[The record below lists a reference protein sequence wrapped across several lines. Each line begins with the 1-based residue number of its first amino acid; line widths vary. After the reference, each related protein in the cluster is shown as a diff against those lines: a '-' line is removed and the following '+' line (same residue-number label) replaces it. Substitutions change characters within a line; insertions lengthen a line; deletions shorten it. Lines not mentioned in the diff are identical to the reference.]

1 MQKKP
6 FDSSLQDLVYSLD
19 VGAGLKIMRILLYS
33 LMVLIIVMIYQAT
46 QFHGLNTS
54 ESMDLAQ
61 LGRNFSFSEGLVT
74 KNLSPMSINKVE
86 GFSDDPLIMS
96 HPDLIHPPAYPIL
109 LSAGYK
115 FFQLLGL
122 QPFELAGSLKLPAEQ
137 WVIIPLNHFFT
148 ILTGWLIFSV
158 GKHLFYREIGFI
170 SMSIYYLS
178 DIAWQTSISGLNLSM
193 AIFFTFFAYK
203 SIIVAVRYKLEAN
216 NKKRFWISFI
226 FSIILSAIAFYT
238 RYLSS
243 VIVLGI
249 AIYAWLALGK
259 LKGGTKYFIIYIFL
273 FILLILP
280 WLVRNYLISGNPFGL
295 IFYTALLNTP
305 EFPNLS
311 YLRDFSSH
319 LDMDTILKTL
329 KHKWILNYSSSHDS
343 LIPGIGGGLLMSF
356 FITTFFY
363 NFIRPNIN
371 YLRTSLGISLI
382 IFVFLAGF
390 FSSSS
395 IQLINMFWPFIILF
409 GLSFFY
415 ILLDRLNLSSKIY
428 SLFLKCIIIALSII
442 PFGFR
447 LMPPHEGQ
455 PYPPYYPPYIYMV
468 SSDWLSP
475 REVICTDMPWAT
487 SWYGDRVS
495 ILLPKNLEQYY
506 KINDYKQ
513 YMSAIYLTTITK
525 NKPFLDLV
533 NGTDKDW
540 MDIMNGR
547 LPGDF
552 PLKSLINLNKIDQTF
567 ISDQDRWN
575 KSKN

>member
-54 ESMDLAQ
+54 ESMDFAQ

-273 FILLILP
+273 FI
-280 WLVRNYLISGNPFGL
+280 
-295 IFYTALLNTP
+295 
-305 EFPNLS
+305 
-311 YLRDFSSH
+311 
-319 LDMDTILKTL
+319 
-329 KHKWILNYSSSHDS
+329 
-343 LIPGIGGGLLMSF
+343 
-356 FITTFFY
+356 
-363 NFIRPNIN
+363 
-371 YLRTSLGISLI
+371 
-382 IFVFLAGF
+382 
-390 FSSSS
+390 S
-395 IQLINMFWPFIILF
+395 I
-409 GLSFFY
+409 
-415 ILLDRLNLSSKIY
+415 
-428 SLFLKCIIIALSII
+428 
-442 PFGFR
+442 
-447 LMPPHEGQ
+447 
-455 PYPPYYPPYIYMV
+455 
-468 SSDWLSP
+468 
-475 REVICTDMPWAT
+475 
-487 SWYGDRVS
+487 
-495 ILLPKNLEQYY
+495 
-506 KINDYKQ
+506 
-513 YMSAIYLTTITK
+513 
-525 NKPFLDLV
+525 
-533 NGTDKDW
+533 
-540 MDIMNGR
+540 
-547 LPGDF
+547 
-552 PLKSLINLNKIDQTF
+552 
-567 ISDQDRWN
+567 
-575 KSKN
+575 